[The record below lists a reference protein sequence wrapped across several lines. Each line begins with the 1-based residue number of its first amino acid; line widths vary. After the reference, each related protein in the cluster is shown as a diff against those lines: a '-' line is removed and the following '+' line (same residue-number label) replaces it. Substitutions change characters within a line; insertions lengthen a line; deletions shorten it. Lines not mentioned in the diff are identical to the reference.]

1 MKLRKIFYVNE
12 KNRRILENLLTFL
25 SITFFVLGTF
35 LFVLGY
41 RNVDMGY
48 NLIWLKLQNVINP
61 TTVIYDQYLW
71 LDGGVKDEDLYSYGL
86 GQMFISYF
94 LFLVSF
100 VFLIW
105 TALFRKKER

>member
-61 TTVIYDQYLW
+61 TIVIYDKYLW
-71 LDGGVKDEDLYSYGL
+71 QDGAVKDEDLYSYGL

-100 VFLIW
+100 VFLILVI
-105 TALFRKKER
+105 LFRKKEQ